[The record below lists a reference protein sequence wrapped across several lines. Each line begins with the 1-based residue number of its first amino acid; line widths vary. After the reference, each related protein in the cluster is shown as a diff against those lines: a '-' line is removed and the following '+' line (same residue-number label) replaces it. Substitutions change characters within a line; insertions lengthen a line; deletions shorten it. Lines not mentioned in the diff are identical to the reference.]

1 MSAPGHE
8 KSHLRFYLVMVT
20 LVVGGI
26 LFLLFMNDSQKFSLT
41 SAIVG
46 TYKNGSEITQVFVDE
61 ENQALDAEDI
71 DTVFSKK
78 IEQNANEVDVT
89 LSFDEIPIVAK
100 ESRIRD
106 IELHFTNSGAKIN
119 VNNDRL
125 ELNNLDEV
133 TLKIEGFD
141 GGMELQKLGFSLD
154 GIAKSININ
163 GIALS
168 AKTQM
173 KISFTDLSYDYLLV
187 EDIQLEEVDFPVGN
201 GELKVSEKLT
211 YRLEQDTLKIFF
223 FNGKMLIDRNADT
236 LLTLEGVAKGMSA
249 GGALLNLNL
258 R

>member
-1 MSAPGHE
+1 MSTPGHE

-26 LFLLFMNDSQKFSLT
+26 LFLLFMNDSEKFSLT

-46 TYKNGSEITQVFVDE
+46 SHKNESSGEELLTNEEIFSADE
-61 ENQALDAEDI
+61 GAI
-71 DTVFSKK
+71 DEVFSKK
-78 IEQNANEVDVT
+78 IEQNANEVDLT
-89 LSFDEIPIVAK
+89 LSFDEIPNVAK
-100 ESRIRD
+100 KSKIRD
-106 IELHFTNSGAKIN
+106 IELHFTNPGAKIN

-133 TLKIEGFD
+133 ILKIEGFNGD
-141 GGMELQKLGFSLD
+141 ISLQRLGFSVD
-154 GIAKSININ
+154 GTAKSINVN

-173 KISFTDLSYDYLLV
+173 KVSFTDISYDYLSL
-187 EDIQLEEVDFPVGN
+187 EDIQLEEVEFPVGS

-211 YRLEQDTLKIFF
+211 YSLEQDTLKIFF
-223 FNGKMLIDRNADT
+223 FNGKMVIDRDADT
-236 LLTLEGVAKGMSA
+236 LLTLEGVAKGVSA
-249 GGALLNLNL
+249 GGALLNFNL

>member
-1 MSAPGHE
+1 MSTPGHE

-26 LFLLFMNDSQKFSLT
+26 LFLLFMNDSEKFSLT

-46 TYKNGSEITQVFVDE
+46 SHKNESGGEELLTNEEIFSADE
-61 ENQALDAEDI
+61 GAI
-71 DTVFSKK
+71 DEVFSKK
-78 IEQNANEVDVT
+78 IEQNANEVDLT
-89 LSFDEIPIVAK
+89 LSFDEIPNVAK
-100 ESRIRD
+100 KSKIRD
-106 IELHFTNSGAKIN
+106 IELHFTNPGAKIN

-133 TLKIEGFD
+133 ILKIEGFNGD
-141 GGMELQKLGFSLD
+141 ISLQRLGFSVD
-154 GIAKSININ
+154 GTAKSINVN

-173 KISFTDLSYDYLLV
+173 KVSFTDISYDYLSL
-187 EDIQLEEVDFPVGN
+187 EDIQLEEVEFPVGS

-211 YRLEQDTLKIFF
+211 YSLEQDTLKIFF
-223 FNGKMLIDRNADT
+223 FNGKMVIDRDADT
-236 LLTLEGVAKGMSA
+236 LLTLEGVAKGVSA
-249 GGALLNLNL
+249 GGALLNFNL